1 MLTEVIDGND
11 AGMVT
16 QPSHGLRLSLNADP
30 GLLIQ
35 TLGLNQGEGNVAAK
49 TGVMGKVDFLLAA
62 LTEES
67 LDLVAAI
74 GKGGWFGRG

>member
-1 MLTEVIDGND
+1 
-11 AGMVT
+11 MVT
-16 QPSHGLRLSLNADP
+16 QPSRGLCLSLNASP
-30 GLLIQ
+30 GFLIQ
-35 TLGLNQGEGNVAAK
+35 ILGLNQSEGNVTAK